1 MNFSVSLSEITKGIE
16 DVKKMFTTS
25 GPGLPVADVDM
36 VIEADANYTQG
47 VRSFGTRSHDISRSP
62 RHRPRLT
69 RPPLSTTPESRS
81 GEA

>member
-47 VRSFGTRSHDISRSP
+47 ALVRHPKPRRLRISRPPSTDSSASP
-62 RHRPRLT
+62 
-69 RPPLSTTPESRS
+69 TTPESRS
-81 GEA
+81 GEV

>member
-47 VRSFGTRSHDISRSP
+47 ALVRHPKPRRLEISETPPST
-62 RHRPRLT
+62 T

-81 GEA
+81 GEV